1 GGGQRGGGG
10 RAPACPCGGGGS
22 ISWSIPPSSRGVRSR
37 RRPCPSGVMRVSI
50 ASKSCKPIM
59 AAISICCVANRS
71 TLGKLTRPTK
81 NEEEGSMKKFNP
93 RDVAAPAGP
102 YSHGIEVPPNA
113 RWLYL
118 AGQIGVAPDGKVAP
132 DFETQ
137 ADQCW
142 RNIKAILAEA
152 GMGVENLVKC
162 THFLTRAENIAA
174 YGKVRA
180 KHVG

>member
-1 GGGQRGGGG
+1 
-10 RAPACPCGGGGS
+10 
-22 ISWSIPPSSRGVRSR
+22 
-37 RRPCPSGVMRVSI
+37 
-50 ASKSCKPIM
+50 
-59 AAISICCVANRS
+59 
-71 TLGKLTRPTK
+71 
-81 NEEEGSMKKFNP
+81 MKKFNP

-102 YSHGIEVPPNA
+102 YSHGVEVPANA

-118 AGQIGVAPDGKVAP
+118 AGQIGVAPDGKVSP

-152 GMGVENLVKC
+152 GMSVDNLVKV

-180 KHVG
+180 KHVGDARPASTLLVISALARPDLLVEVEAIAAKA